1 MVFETKK
8 LLVKNRI
15 VLFLTLISLSSCN
28 FKSIENNPLYTV
40 VKKDFE
46 NSIVVEG
53 VVEPIH
59 FTTIMCPMNVN
70 GSITFIVEDGTYVN
84 AGDVVCII
92 EDTNNETNYD
102 NLQDLLEATTA
113 ELSRKKA
120 DLQMQNALL
129 EAQVKN
135 NEADTEIANLD
146 SLQFRF
152 ASPIQRRVS
161 ELQLESASIEKKRL
175 EQRVQTLKIINDSE
189 IKSIEINLRR
199 IASRLETA
207 KEILESLTVR
217 APASGLAIVSES
229 RRSGEKLKVGDDV
242 WNNMPLVIIPEMN
255 EMKVKMRVT
264 ETDFKYISE
273 NDSVSYT
280 FNAMPEN
287 WAFGKITKM
296 LPVGQ
301 AYSRDSKLK
310 FFEVEASVD
319 SILEM
324 PEPGFTANSRVI
336 VNYINDTITVPL
348 VAIFDED
355 SMKVVYVKK
364 KRAFEKREI
373 KTGLSSQK
381 ESIVLE
387 GLNIDEEISLIKP
400 SSSLIKGERL
410 LLRAPVEK

>member
-1 MVFETKK
+1 
-8 LLVKNRI
+8 
-15 VLFLTLISLSSCN
+15 
-28 FKSIENNPLYTV
+28 
-40 VKKDFE
+40 
-46 NSIVVEG
+46 
-53 VVEPIH
+53 
-59 FTTIMCPMNVN
+59 
-70 GSITFIVEDGTYVN
+70 
-84 AGDVVCII
+84 
-92 EDTNNETNYD
+92 
-102 NLQDLLEATTA
+102 
-113 ELSRKKA
+113 
-120 DLQMQNALL
+120 
-129 EAQVKN
+129 
-135 NEADTEIANLD
+135 
-146 SLQFRF
+146 
-152 ASPIQRRVS
+152 
-161 ELQLESASIEKKRL
+161 
-175 EQRVQTLKIINDSE
+175 
-189 IKSIEINLRR
+189 
-199 IASRLETA
+199 
-207 KEILESLTVR
+207 
-217 APASGLAIVSES
+217 
-229 RRSGEKLKVGDDV
+229 
-242 WNNMPLVIIPEMN
+242 MPLVIIPEMN